1 LVAKNQTSFDG
12 FDEQILSMY
21 AKGLST
27 REITEH
33 IRELY
38 HTEVSTEF
46 ITRVTDSVLEG
57 LKDWQNRRLDAVYPI
72 VYMDAI
78 RVKIRDEG

>member
-1 LVAKNQTSFDG
+1 MRIEVPRDRNGDFEPQLVARNQTHFDG

-21 AKGLST
+21 ARDMST
-27 REITEH
+27 REITDH

-46 ITRVTDSVLEG
+46 THVRRPHAKPQRTRS
-57 LKDWQNRRLDAVYPI
+57 
-72 VYMDAI
+72 
-78 RVKIRDEG
+78 